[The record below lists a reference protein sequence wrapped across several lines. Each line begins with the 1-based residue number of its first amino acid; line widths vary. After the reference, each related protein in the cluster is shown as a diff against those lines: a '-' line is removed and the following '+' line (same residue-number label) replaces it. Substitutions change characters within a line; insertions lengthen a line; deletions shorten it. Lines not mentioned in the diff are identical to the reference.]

1 MIKGLIH
8 QEDMT
13 VTHIQLM
20 TEPEELKKEIGNSTI
35 VFEEVNTPQS
45 IVYRTKG
52 EDQQE
57 KT

>member
-8 QEDMT
+8 QEDMI

-20 TEPEELKKEIGNSTI
+20 TELEELKKEIGNSTI

-52 EDQQE
+52 KDQQE